1 MAIRNKIYYPK
12 SHIVEN
18 LYTAG
23 KEWMTE
29 DGTEYVGYYHRYIDG
44 KVASG
49 AVYVRSQSVKLIKY
63 VNVAAQPDNAVYNT
77 LIKKASAFVSPK
89 QVIPIP
95 TEEDYEAGR
104 FKRYFLRRR
113 NYNTFEDIIEVNNI
127 QYNLWKRTSSGV
139 NQNLYSGLAIDWKL
153 TGPVNDIQEGI
164 NVVYG
169 VYDTNRR
176 LVLLKDYEMPGLKNF
191 LTDYIEFSIHSP
203 YVKPEI
209 KKLFGYSK

>member
-29 DGTEYVGYYHRYIDG
+29 DGTEYIGYYHRYIDG

-77 LIKKASAFVSPK
+77 LIKLSGTVFAASCTYL
-89 QVIPIP
+89 IPIVAIGWGLFDGEVINSIQLLAVIAIIGGIWMINSSDKAKN
-95 TEEDYEAGR
+95 TETY
-104 FKRYFLRRR
+104 K
-113 NYNTFEDIIEVNNI
+113 
-127 QYNLWKRTSSGV
+127 
-139 NQNLYSGLAIDWKL
+139 
-153 TGPVNDIQEGI
+153 
-164 NVVYG
+164 
-169 VYDTNRR
+169 
-176 LVLLKDYEMPGLKNF
+176 
-191 LTDYIEFSIHSP
+191 
-203 YVKPEI
+203 
-209 KKLFGYSK
+209 